1 MVHISLARVR
11 FSKNRRKCTS
21 EKPLASDVTW
31 LYWNLKI
38 LKTIFIFFVVKYGR
52 TVKKRSGARLKTE
65 SEIREASETPRRCFE
80 PRENDLISFDIETDC
95 FAVYI
100 CKVCTSLATL
110 ENCCIFVKWHNSLRT
125 TSERASLYGVLRKGG
140 FWFTVAQSL
149 WICLKTN

>member
-21 EKPLASDVTW
+21 EKQLASDVTW
-31 LYWNLKI
+31 LYWKLKI
-38 LKTIFIFFVVKYGR
+38 LSFQSSTGEQSKNGLERGKKRTARLGRRVRGYAGASNLEKTI
-52 TVKKRSGARLKTE
+52 L
-65 SEIREASETPRRCFE
+65 IR
-80 PRENDLISFDIETDC
+80 FDTKTDC

-125 TSERASLYGVLRKGG
+125 TSERASLYGVLRKDG
-140 FWFTVAQSL
+140 F
-149 WICLKTN
+149 